1 MKGTE
6 GSVDEMTATLRIHR
20 GPASPERAI
29 ILGDKEVGHLREEV
43 TDIVLD
49 PGTHVVRVRLGIYSS
64 EALRFKA
71 RDGDLVEVTV
81 EDNPDAFAPVLQ
93 GGFLRIHRDRAPIT
107 D

>member
-1 MKGTE
+1 MWSAC
-6 GSVDEMTATLRIHR
+6 GS
-20 GPASPERAI
+20 GF
-29 ILGDKEVGHLREEV
+29 
-43 TDIVLD
+43 
-49 PGTHVVRVRLGIYSS
+49 SS